1 MDIFLNVIK
10 HCNVNFTALFN
21 ACDLL
26 CIFNNVTLRHDMSL

>member
-26 CIFNNVTLRHDMSL
+26 CIFNNVTLDN